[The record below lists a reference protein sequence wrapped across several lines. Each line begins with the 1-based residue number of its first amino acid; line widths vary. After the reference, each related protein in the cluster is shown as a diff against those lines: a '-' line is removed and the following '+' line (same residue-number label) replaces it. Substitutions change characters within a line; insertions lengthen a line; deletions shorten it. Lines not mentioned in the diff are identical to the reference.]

1 MNKTQQNILW
11 LGLIIVGVFLF
22 TDQTF
27 RNKLFNRGAQ
37 KTSVNNQIPFTLT
50 DIFTGIPKGTS
61 KSGHVKVG
69 MV

>member
-1 MNKTQQNILW
+1 MNKTQTNILW

-27 RNKLFNRGAQ
+27 RDKLFNRGAQ
-37 KTSVNNQIPFTLT
+37 KTDTKNKIPFTLT
-50 DIFTGIPKGTS
+50 DIFTGIPKGTQ
-61 KSGHVKVG
+61 KTGHVQVG